1 MQSLFPSPGS
11 RYALDMIPYE
21 EFSAGLDR
29 YKRRKELEAA
39 NSPPPPAPA
48 PAAGNK
54 QAGGKGNKG
63 SRSAD

>member
-1 MQSLFPSPGS
+1 
-11 RYALDMIPYE
+11 MIPYE